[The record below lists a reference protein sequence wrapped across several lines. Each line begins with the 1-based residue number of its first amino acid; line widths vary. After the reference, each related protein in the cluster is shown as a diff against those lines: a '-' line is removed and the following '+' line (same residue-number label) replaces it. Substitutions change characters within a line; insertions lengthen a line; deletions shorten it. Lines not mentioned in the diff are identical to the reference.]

1 MNKRNLLKLLII
13 FLTVTMF
20 TAKTYAE
27 DAEQTIILSVSPT
40 VSVQKSAAS
49 AENASVDVNGVL
61 NRNLLTIYDIVT
73 NGTDDDYDFTVT
85 SSINSANG
93 PVSAYGTN
101 CILFGHIQ
109 NPPTEQAINDAKSG
123 GSRNFN
129 VIAYPVSTTIT
140 SPMESTFT
148 NNYKTYGDCFV
159 IKTND
164 ATNAT
169 FTHTVSAT
177 PVGGTFNHGQDE
189 AGTYQ
194 TTVTLT
200 VTPKI

>member
-85 SSINSANG
+85 SSINSTNG

-101 CILFGHIQ
+101 WLYV
-109 NPPTEQAINDAKSG
+109 
-123 GSRNFN
+123 R
-129 VIAYPVSTTIT
+129 
-140 SPMESTFT
+140 
-148 NNYKTYGDCFV
+148 
-159 IKTND
+159 
-164 ATNAT
+164 
-169 FTHTVSAT
+169 
-177 PVGGTFNHGQDE
+177 
-189 AGTYQ
+189 
-194 TTVTLT
+194 
-200 VTPKI
+200 